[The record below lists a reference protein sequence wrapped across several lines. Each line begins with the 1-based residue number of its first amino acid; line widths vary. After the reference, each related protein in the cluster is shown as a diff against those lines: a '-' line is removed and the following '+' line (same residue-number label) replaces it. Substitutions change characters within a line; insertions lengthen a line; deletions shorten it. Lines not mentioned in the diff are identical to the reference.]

1 MRFNPTM
8 VRLLLTVP
16 LVLGFLPEFQS
27 HNGAI
32 AAQSWRPRQHAQ
44 NLGFN
49 PTMVR
54 LLPDI
59 GFRNITIG
67 KPFQSHNGAIAARH
81 NANAFAQVSQFQSH
95 NGAIAAMKRYRVANM
110 DDLVSIPQWC
120 DCCTQIIQSQPNSVT
135 RFNPTMVRLLLC
147 IVFLEVLALLVSIPQ
162 WCDCCLM
169 QIVDILSARKGFNPT
184 MVRLLRKRR

>member
-120 DCCTQIIQSQPNSVT
+120 DCCASAKSSLVMSI
-135 RFNPTMVRLLLC
+135 RFNPTMVRLLL
-147 IVFLEVLALLVSIPQ
+147 LVGCPERGKSK
-162 WCDCCLM
+162 
-169 QIVDILSARKGFNPT
+169 KGFNPT
-184 MVRLLRKRR
+184 MVRLLRVHL